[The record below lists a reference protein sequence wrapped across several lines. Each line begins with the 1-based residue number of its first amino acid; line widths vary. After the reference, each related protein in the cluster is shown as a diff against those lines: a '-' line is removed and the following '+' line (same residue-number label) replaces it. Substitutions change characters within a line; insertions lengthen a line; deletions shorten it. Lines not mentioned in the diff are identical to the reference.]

1 MANRK
6 QQDRLGVLSTP
17 LGKDV
22 LLATKFEGHEALNT
36 LFEYTVSAESD
47 EKKID
52 FKKALGRACAL
63 KVTSYGAE
71 RYFNGTLIEARWSGV
86 ETDMEYTLTL
96 RPWVWLLTQTSNCK
110 IFVNKS
116 VPDIVKDVFK
126 GHGFQD
132 YKFSLNENYPV
143 LEYCVQYS
151 ESDFDFI
158 SRLMET
164 AGIYYF
170 FSHTADRHTME
181 LIDATSSHPKVGGE
195 GKVLYRPGND
205 AHLVGKEHFHAFAG
219 ERRLTSGKVTLVDYD
234 FMQPGADL
242 KADKSNDPGYTHSDM
257 ELFHYP
263 GKYPR
268 PAVASQKKRSDGT
281 SFAAVRLKSVQ
292 TDQRRYA
299 EGDAMSLFA
308 GGAFTFKEH
317 PDEGDYIV
325 ARAHYTM
332 TNGGYGSGASRGG
345 GEAIQCD
352 FDLMSKSQQF
362 KAPITTPRPVVGGPQ
377 TAKVVCKNGEE
388 IDVDEYGRVLV
399 RFFWDRV
406 AQEARRVRVAQMLA
420 GAQWGCQFIPRVDQE
435 VVVEFLEGD
444 PDKPLIVGTV
454 YNAKMKLP
462 YELPANKTMLGIK
475 SNSSKGGGG
484 YNEFVFDDK
493 KSNELVRMQ
502 AQRDYQVTILN
513 TETRTIGKS
522 FEKSAKGD
530 PSRSA
535 TLVKGD
541 DVLKIDQGNSKTT
554 VSLGDQTVDVTAGDQ
569 TITVGKNIAIT
580 ANLKIELTVGPSKI
594 TIDPTGIK
602 IKAPLITL
610 EGAAMVKAS
619 APMVQ
624 INADG
629 VLTLKG
635 GMTLIN

>member
-6 QQDRLGVLSTP
+6 QQDRLAVLSTP

-22 LLATKFEGHEALNT
+22 LLATRFEGHEALST
-36 LFEYTVSAESD
+36 LFEFTIGAASD
-47 EKKID
+47 EKRID
-52 FKKALGRACAL
+52 FKKAIGRNCAL
-63 KVTSYGAE
+63 KVTSYGVD
-71 RYFNGTLIEARWSGV
+71 RYFNGTLVEARWSGV
-86 ETDMEYTLTL
+86 ETDIEYSLTL
-96 RPWVWLLTQTSNCK
+96 RPWLWLLTQTSNCK

-116 VPDIVKDVFK
+116 APDIIKEVFK
-126 GHGFQD
+126 EHGFQD
-132 YKFSLNENYPV
+132 YKSSLNDDYPV

-151 ESDFDFI
+151 ETDFSFV
-158 SRLMET
+158 SRLMEA
-164 AGIYYF
+164 AGIYYY
-170 FSHTADRHTME
+170 FSHTADSHTME
-181 LIDATSSHPKVGGE
+181 LIDATSSHPRVGGE
-195 GKVLYRPGND
+195 GKILYRPGKD
-205 AHLVGKEHFHAFAG
+205 SHLVGKDHFHSFAG
-219 ERRLTSGKVTLVDYD
+219 ERRLASGKVTLTDYD
-234 FMQPGADL
+234 FMQPSADL

-268 PAVASQKKRSDGT
+268 SAVASQKKRSDGKD
-281 SFAAVRLKSVQ
+281 FATVRLKSVQ

-299 EGDAMSLFA
+299 EGDAIGLFA

-317 PDEGDYIV
+317 PDEGDYV
-325 ARAHYTM
+325 VVRAHHVVE
-332 TNGGYGSGASRGG
+332 NDAYGSGGSRDG
-345 GEAIQCD
+345 GESIRCD

-362 KAPITTPRPVVGGPQ
+362 KAPLVTSRPVIGGPQ

-444 PDKPLIVGTV
+444 PDKPLIVGTL

-502 AQRDYQVTILN
+502 AQRDYQVTVLN
-513 TETRTIGKS
+513 SETRTIGKS

-530 PSRSA
+530 PSRST
-535 TLVKGD
+535 TLKKGD
-541 DVLKIDQGNSKTT
+541 DVLKIDQGNSATT
-554 VSLGDQTVDVTAGDQ
+554 VSLGDQTVDVTAGNQ
-569 TITVGKNIAIT
+569 TITVGKSIAIT

-594 TIDPTGIK
+594 TIDPTGIT

-610 EGAAMVKAS
+610 EGAAMVKAH